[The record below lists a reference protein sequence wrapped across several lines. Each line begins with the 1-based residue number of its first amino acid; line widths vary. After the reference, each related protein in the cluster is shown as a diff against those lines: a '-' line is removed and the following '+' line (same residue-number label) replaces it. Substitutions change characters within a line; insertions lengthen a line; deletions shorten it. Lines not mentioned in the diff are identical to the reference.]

1 MFELNFLASS
11 LFIGIK
17 NSLGVKNFKNK
28 ASKTIKFKYFLTNS
42 LVYLTAIL

>member
-17 NSLGVKNFKNK
+17 NSLGVENFKIKDIKRKKK
-28 ASKTIKFKYFLTNS
+28 AKQLSSNIS
-42 LVYLTAIL
+42 